1 MKKTFV
7 DVMLELPVDT
17 TLRDFLTSHGLPVPD
32 GFAWDDT
39 PETSQILV
47 EAVKIWPD
55 TDARDRM
62 TANLLASVQLGD
74 AAGKQAMFEAV
85 VADGAALV
93 GLTLCQSDIHRSF
106 WLYVHHPALFDRAY
120 DFSFWENHGPQTQQY
135 DLGLK
140 RQPNTAD
147 SALVALRQAIS
158 AFYKRELQCGDG
170 SEAHLIERSPGVFL
184 LSVHIKDMA
193 MLRLEFEGSTLKRR
207 VGNPNIH
214 MVLEYAKTTG
224 VVRTL
229 VRGGA
234 KYQHMLVEAFA
245 EHVLGVKANAHR
257 IKSPTL
263 DLSMLRTGFDVQ
275 EAFEDGFSMVQLK
288 ALTLLSP
295 DSALKID
302 CTAMQSSQQRSVHKL
317 LKEKL
322 PGPLEG
328 QWAVTA
334 AQVNLYYPPEPGRT
348 RPKVVTIEVTS
359 KGRLNLHKFDAKMQ
373 AQLEG
378 YLVAVGILQKGQ
390 TLSVQEPPLE
400 TDVMISSPVL
410 EG

>member
-214 MVLEYAKTTG
+214 MVLEYAKATG

-234 KYQHMLVEAFA
+234 KYQQMLVEAFA

-302 CTAMQSSQQRSVHKL
+302 CTAMQSSQQRSVHEL

-390 TLSVQEPPLE
+390 TLSVQEPPSE
-400 TDVMISSPVL
+400 TDAMNSSPVL
-410 EG
+410 ED

>member
-7 DVMLELPVDT
+7 DVMLELPVDA

-32 GFAWDDT
+32 GFAWDDA
-39 PETSQILV
+39 PETSQFLV
-47 EAVKIWPD
+47 EAVKVWPD
-55 TDARDRM
+55 TAARDRM
-62 TANLLASVQLGD
+62 TANLMASVQLGD

-85 VADGAALV
+85 VADAAALA
-93 GLTLCQSDIHRSF
+93 GLALCQSDIHRSF

-140 RQPNTAD
+140 RQPIMAD
-147 SALVALRQAIS
+147 STLVALRQAIS

-170 SEAHLIERSPGVFL
+170 SEAHLVERSPGVFL

-214 MVLEYAKTTG
+214 MVLEYARATG

-234 KYQHMLVEAFA
+234 KYQQMLVEAFA

-263 DLSMLRTGFDVQ
+263 DLSMLRTGFDVP
-275 EAFEDGFSMVQLK
+275 EVFEDGFSLVQLK
-288 ALTLLSP
+288 SITLLSP
-295 DSALKID
+295 DGDLKIE
-302 CTAMQSSQQRSVHKL
+302 CTAMQASQQRSVHEL

-334 AQVNLYYPPEPGRT
+334 AQVNLYYPPEPERT

-390 TLSVQEPPLE
+390 TLSVQEPPPE
-400 TDVMISSPVL
+400 TDVMNSSPVL
-410 EG
+410 ED

>member
-193 MLRLEFEGSTLKRR
+193 MLRLECEGPTLKRR

-214 MVLEYAKTTG
+214 MVLEYAKATG

-234 KYQHMLVEAFA
+234 KYQQMLVEAFA

-302 CTAMQSSQQRSVHKL
+302 CTAMQSSQQRSVHEL